1 MYGIII
7 ELGDEHFRKG
17 TVILKK
23 SIRTA
28 FCLIAVLIVT
38 LSFSSTA
45 FAATMANNITLGPDY
60 VIVVGNGNCSNKSV
74 TITCYNNSTYHHNDV
89 RMKDSNGNIVW
100 EEYGAIDY
108 SGQRTFYCG
117 SNVYSIEVRV
127 GAKNIIGDLLFPKVG
142 SCNVVIW

>member
-1 MYGIII
+1 M
-7 ELGDEHFRKG
+7 
-17 TVILKK
+17 KK
-23 SIRTA
+23 SIRVIL
-28 FCLIAVLIVT
+28 CIMMVLAAIMT
-38 LSFSSTA
+38 FGATA
-45 FAATMANNITLGPDY
+45 FAATTVNNVTLGPDY

-89 RMKDSNGNIVW
+89 RMKDSSGNIVW

-108 SGQRTFYCG
+108 SGQRTFQCG
-117 SNVYSIEVRV
+117 GNVYSIEVRV